1 MAAAVPGAI
10 LNLFPDA
17 SSNLSSG
24 AWLRPELRALS
35 SLCDALARR
44 SRCAAAATGRLEAAA
59 EGGFAEADVDGFERL
74 KCVLAAW
81 ALRLLG

>member
-81 ALRLLG
+81 VLRLLG